1 MLAHTVIMASITHR
15 IDDEL
20 KAALDRFCE
29 EHGLKQQAVVA
40 EAIAAWLEDAED
52 LALIE
57 DRRDG
62 PWVEWSKVKD
72 EI

>member
-1 MLAHTVIMASITHR
+1 MQTITYR

-20 KAALDRFCE
+20 KSALEEFCE
-29 EHGLKQQAVVA
+29 AHGLKQQAVIS

-57 DRRDG
+57 ARRHG
-62 PWVEWSKVKD
+62 PWVFWDDVKD
-72 EI
+72 DV

>member
-1 MLAHTVIMASITHR
+1 MASITHR

-20 KAALDRFCE
+20 KAALDRYCE

>member
-1 MLAHTVIMASITHR
+1 
-15 IDDEL
+15 
-20 KAALDRFCE
+20 
-29 EHGLKQQAVVA
+29 LKQQSVIS

-57 DRRDG
+57 ERREG
-62 PWVEWSKVKD
+62 PWIEWSDVRD